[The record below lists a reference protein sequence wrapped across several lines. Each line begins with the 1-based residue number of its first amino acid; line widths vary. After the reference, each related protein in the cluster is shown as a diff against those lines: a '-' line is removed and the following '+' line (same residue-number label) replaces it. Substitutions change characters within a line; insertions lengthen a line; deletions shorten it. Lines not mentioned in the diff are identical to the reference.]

1 MNVVI
6 QTYLLDKSSISSSVM
21 KRLDLKMLDPDD
33 NCVLMLTD
41 SLLIAGAM
49 IFSVIV
55 VVVAVG
61 RLNFQTI
68 KSTGT
73 AGTSNKGTRKTE
85 ILTLFDPI

>member
-6 QTYLLDKSSISSSVM
+6 QTYLLDKSSISSSVI

-41 SLLIAGAM
+41 SLLTAGAM

-61 RLNFQTI
+61 RLSFKLLRIQWVRQI
-68 KSTGT
+68 
-73 AGTSNKGTRKTE
+73 RE
-85 ILTLFDPI
+85 L